1 VLTKGS
7 GIVAALALTLTLV
20 GPRVSV
26 TVADGNRATG
36 VHTLRDIATRTH
48 CVVEH
53 RWTADW
59 TPMLVSDHDITATL
73 SCEGRSVDLWVAEY
87 ANQTKDR
94 EALGYVNRVIPRE
107 WRRSVDVST
116 RKAADSML
124 VNEAVLRRADN
135 STIVVWYWYIVGNHA
150 TESRTRAK
158 VREVLNAMMLSP
170 AVTRIAVVSARAS
183 TEREARDALSSN
195 ARSITAWLEM
205 PG

>member
-1 VLTKGS
+1 
-7 GIVAALALTLTLV
+7 
-20 GPRVSV
+20 V
-26 TVADGNRATG
+26 TVADGNWATG
-36 VHTLRDIATRTH
+36 IHTLPDVAAHTH

-59 TPMLVSDHDITATL
+59 TPMLVSDHDVTATL
-73 SCEGRSVDLWVAEY
+73 LCEGRNIDLWVAEY

-94 EALGYVNRVIPRE
+94 EALGHVNRVIPRE

-124 VNEAVLRRADN
+124 VNEAVLRRPDG
-135 STIVVWYWYIVGNHA
+135 STIVVWYWYVVGNHA

-158 VREVLNAMMLSP
+158 VQEVVNAMMLSP
-170 AVTRIAVVSARAS
+170 AVTRIAVLSAHAS
-183 TEREARDALSSN
+183 TEREARDALSTN
-195 ARSITAWLEM
+195 ASSISAWLEM